1 MRELEYNVR
10 HWGPADAPKLFML
23 HGWMDSSITFQFVVD
38 ALGDAFH
45 VIAPDWRGYGQSE
58 WLGRAYAFADYYADL
73 EAVLTHYAG
82 NAPVWL
88 AAHSMGA
95 NIALNYAAAR
105 PERVARLAVLDFL
118 GLAAP
123 AADASAQL
131 RCWLDACAHA
141 PQPKPYR
148 DAAAFA
154 ERLRTAN
161 PRLDTERALFLAHEL
176 TLEFADGGVVMACD
190 PWHRLPS
197 PLLYNVEEWMANW
210 RRVRAPSLLLI
221 ADEGHVRQQFAA
233 DDANYL
239 RRLACFADLRVAELP
254 ASGHNVQHDCAHG
267 VAAELLAFFG
277 VADRAAALA
286 ADRVLGGLS
295 A

>member
-1 MRELEYNVR
+1 MKPASSTNFSPSRCERIRVRELEYNVR

-82 NAPVWL
+82 DAPVWV

-105 PERVARLAVLDFL
+105 PERIARLALLDFL
-118 GLAAP
+118 GLASP
-123 AADASAQL
+123 TADASAQL
-131 RCWLDACAHA
+131 RCWLDACAHP

-154 ERLRTAN
+154 ERLRKAN
-161 PRLDTERALFLAHEL
+161 PASMPNVRSSWR
-176 TLEFADGGVVMACD
+176 VSS
-190 PWHRLPS
+190 PWS
-197 PLLYNVEEWMANW
+197 
-210 RRVRAPSLLLI
+210 
-221 ADEGHVRQQFAA
+221 
-233 DDANYL
+233 
-239 RRLACFADLRVAELP
+239 LP
-254 ASGHNVQHDCAHG
+254 AAVW
-267 VAAELLAFFG
+267 
-277 VADRAAALA
+277 
-286 ADRVLGGLS
+286 
-295 A
+295 